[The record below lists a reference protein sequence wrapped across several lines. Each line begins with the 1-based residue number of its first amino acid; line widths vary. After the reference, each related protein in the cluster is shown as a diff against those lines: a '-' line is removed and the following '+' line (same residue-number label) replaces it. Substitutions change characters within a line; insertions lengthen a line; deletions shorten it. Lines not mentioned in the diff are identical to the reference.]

1 MDAITSRL
9 QRWEEKK
16 VQVPVKNDPK
26 NSDGFIEWTLKPT
39 FAGQALRVQDIMI
52 LRIIKDAGWRV
63 PIYFA
68 VTVSQSN
75 RIGLD
80 SYLDMQGL
88 TFELKSH
95 KTSPVAQDMMYKN
108 LMTQIGPDD
117 WSTNFKVAGFNSDIN
132 EGYTNWSRDY
142 QPGYMFRNLGNDEIY
157 FNDQIIR
164 LLQNYRSAYM
174 QLAVTYYMDYQ
185 KEKRKKNPDEYVLL
199 DLSEKAVSV
208 LDQMRFNIPESTI
221 PITSEDLHYQV
232 ARLYGDLNRKDSM
245 KSILDQLIS
254 MGGLS
259 PSNKV
264 EYANVYF
271 RELEET
277 ETAISILSDLQKEY
291 MKMENMIKIKGF
303 ASSSISTSSWNR
315 WQKAFPDIVSSLVY
329 IYKSTDQYLEAET
342 VLVDWIA
349 RFPNDSNAKNLLEE
363 VRKPQ

>member
-1 MDAITSRL
+1 
-9 QRWEEKK
+9 
-16 VQVPVKNDPK
+16 
-26 NSDGFIEWTLKPT
+26 
-39 FAGQALRVQDIMI
+39 
-52 LRIIKDAGWRV
+52 
-63 PIYFA
+63 
-68 VTVSQSN
+68 
-75 RIGLD
+75 
-80 SYLDMQGL
+80 
-88 TFELKSH
+88 
-95 KTSPVAQDMMYKN
+95 
-108 LMTQIGPDD
+108 
-117 WSTNFKVAGFNSDIN
+117 
-132 EGYTNWSRDY
+132 
-142 QPGYMFRNLGNDEIY
+142 
-157 FNDQIIR
+157 
-164 LLQNYRSAYM
+164 
-174 QLAVTYYMDYQ
+174 
-185 KEKRKKNPDEYVLL
+185 
-199 DLSEKAVSV
+199 
-208 LDQMRFNIPESTI
+208 MRFNIPESTI

-303 ASSSISTSSWNR
+303 ASSSITTSSWNR

-329 IYKSTDQYLEAET
+329 IYKSTDKYLEAET

>member
-1 MDAITSRL
+1 M
-9 QRWEEKK
+9 
-16 VQVPVKNDPK
+16 
-26 NSDGFIEWTLKPT
+26 
-39 FAGQALRVQDIMI
+39 
-52 LRIIKDAGWRV
+52 
-63 PIYFA
+63 
-68 VTVSQSN
+68 
-75 RIGLD
+75 
-80 SYLDMQGL
+80 
-88 TFELKSH
+88 
-95 KTSPVAQDMMYKN
+95 
-108 LMTQIGPDD
+108 IGPL
-117 WSTNFKVAGFNSDIN
+117 TFKVAGFNSDIN

-363 VRKPQ
+363 VRKPQIVL